1 MKRFIAVLICALMLT
16 SLLPSVAFAEEG
28 GDPTQLEGQQEGQN
42 PPAVEDTTE
51 DNSDEEESDD
61 SSAPGE
67 NKRPDESLKK
77 GLELTSSD
85 PASTT
90 ETVTINAGATPS
102 AAGSVTGSGT
112 YDKGTQVTVT
122 ATANEGYV
130 FVAWKENGGVLTTE
144 ATYTFTAEKD
154 REIFAKFEPKPQ
166 ANCVISAS
174 ATPSGA
180 GSVTGGGTYANGA
193 TVTLTATANADY
205 VFAAWTENGAEVSSD
220 ATYSFTAQTNRTL
233 FAKFEPKPQ
242 DNCVITA
249 TATPSEAGTVTGGGT
264 YTNGKTVTLT
274 ATANEY
280 YEFVAWTENGA
291 EVSTA
296 DTYTFTAKTNR
307 SLVARFKAK
316 EQVNCV
322 ITATATPSEA
332 GTVNGAGN
340 YNNGAEVQLTAT
352 PNTGYKFVAWTEN
365 GAVVSNNAAYTFT
378 ASTNRSLVAKF
389 EEEAAPTK
397 AKTTTNITA
406 SCSKVT
412 RGCAV
417 TFSVTVKDASGKNVT
432 DGYVQLY
439 VNGVAVGS
447 AVKAG
452 KGITWKL
459 TAAEKTKFVLGD
471 NVIKAVYGGTD
482 TLAPS
487 EDAAAVKMVKPSKH
501 YKPCCNIDHH
511 SGKCV
516 NVCPGEDVT
525 FKVNLS
531 CGETCQWYVD
541 KGDGCG
547 YVRIKG
553 AICHSYTV
561 KDVTSRMDGYRYR
574 CVIRNSCGI
583 VETPTFTLNIACGTL
598 ATPKTGDMGLLSPAA
613 AMGAAAVCMLKR
625 RRDEE

>member
-28 GDPTQLEGQQEGQN
+28 DPAQLEGRQEGQN
-42 PPAVEDTTE
+42 LTD
-51 DNSDEEESDD
+51 
-61 SSAPGE
+61 GE
-67 NKRPDESLKK
+67 QQGQTQQQEQKQQPDEGLQK
-77 GLELTSSD
+77 GLKLTGSN
-85 PASTT
+85 PAPTAT
-90 ETVTINAGATPS
+90 ETVTISAGATPS
-102 AAGSVTGSGT
+102 DAGSVTGSGT
-112 YDKGTQVTVT
+112 YDKGTQVSVT
-122 ATANEGYV
+122 ATAKEGYV

-144 ATYTFTAEKD
+144 ATYTFTAEND

-233 FAKFEPKPQ
+233 FAKFVPKPQ

-249 TATPSEAGTVTGGGT
+249 TATPSEAGTITGGGT
-264 YTNGKTVTLT
+264 YANGATVTLT
-274 ATANEY
+274 AAANTDY
-280 YEFVAWTENGA
+280 VFVAWTENGA

-296 DTYTFTAKTNR
+296 DTYTFTATTNR
-307 SLVARFKAK
+307 TLYAK
-316 EQVNCV
+316 F
-322 ITATATPSEA
+322 EA
-332 GTVNGAGN
+332 VPQTVCTISASASPLAGGTVTGAGD
-340 YNNGAEVQLTAT
+340 YNNGAEVKLTAT
-352 PNTGYKFVAWTEN
+352 ANSGYKFVAWTEN
-365 GAVVSNNAAYTFT
+365 GAVVSDKAEYTFT
-378 ASTNRSLVAKF
+378 AVTNRSLIAKF
-389 EEEAAPTK
+389 EEEAAPAK
-397 AKTTTNITA
+397 VKTTTNITA

-417 TFSVTVKDASGKNVT
+417 MFSVSVKDANGKNVT

-487 EDAAAVKMVKPSKH
+487 EDAAAVKMVKPSNKH
-501 YKPCCNIDHH
+501 YKPCCSIDHH

-561 KDVTSRMDGYRYR
+561 KDATSKMDGYRYR
-574 CVIRNSCGI
+574 CVIRNACGI

-598 ATPKTGDMGLLSPAA
+598 ATPKTGDMGLLSSAA
-613 AMGAAAVCMLKR
+613 AMGAAAVCLLKR
-625 RRDEE
+625 RKDEE